1 MAGHIDILD
10 QEDSLRQP
18 FLGSLMV
25 HLGVAA
31 LVAGAMFF
39 QDTPFH
45 MGDPNAQGGGSTVIT
60 PVSSIE
66 MPSRTQRV
74 QPVANDTES
83 MVPERVKPIKP
94 PPEDPNAIPL
104 DRKKKDE
111 PKKKVNFDLKKYL
124 EARKEARDREPDPSN
139 IGSSTGER
147 ASSPMFTQKPGAGGV
162 GTPSGL
168 LGEGFGAYEQY
179 LRTCIARNWKTGDVD
194 GGLRSAPDV
203 TVAFRIPREGV
214 ASEIHVIK
222 TSGNARL
229 DNSGLRAI
237 EACNPFNPLPTG
249 FPKSSA
255 LIEIVFRLQR

>member
-1 MAGHIDILD
+1 MAGHLDILE

-18 FLGSLMV
+18 FFGSLMV
-25 HLGVAA
+25 HAGIAA

-39 QDTPFH
+39 QETPYK

-94 PPEDPNAIPL
+94 PPEDPNAIPIG
-104 DRKKKDE
+104 KKKEE

-124 EARKEARDREPDPSN
+124 EARKEARDREPNPSN

-179 LRTCIARNWKTGDVD
+179 LRTCISRNWKTGDVD
-194 GGLRSAPDV
+194 GGIRTAPDV
-203 TVAFRIPREGV
+203 TVSFRIPREGV
-214 ASEIHVIK
+214 ASDIHVIK
-222 TSGNARL
+222 SSGNARL

-237 EACNPFNPLPTG
+237 EACNPFNPLPAG